1 MDLKILP
8 NEVFVKEFG
17 ALIRTRCPKDHVTD
31 QMIHQRVLN
40 ANLSAGDIVTVQ
52 CFNHDR
58 TAVLHYAEYLVYDR
72 STQIRRIEVNDSE
85 TRQIDDV
92 SFSVMRMAEWKDTPL
107 AEKPTAIHLG
117 NLSNVDI
124 RWNPGK
130 KVHQILVNGEVVQ
143 ETVDKDEAER
153 IKRDRLAA

>member
-1 MDLKILP
+1 MDLKILA
-8 NEVFVKEFG
+8 NEVYVKEFG
-17 ALIRTRCPKDHVTD
+17 AIIRTRCPKDHITD

-72 STQIRRIEVNDSE
+72 RTQIRRIEVNDSE
-85 TRQIDDV
+85 PRQIDDV

-107 AEKPTAIHLG
+107 AEKKPEAIPFG
-117 NLSNVDI
+117 NNVDI